1 MGRMKVLLLKDVPE
15 LGEAGGVFAV
25 AGGYARNY
33 LMPRG
38 MAVLATKGAMKQAEE
53 IKQSALRRRA
63 LERSSAE
70 AQAQLIMGKKLVFTA
85 NAGEND
91 RLYGSV
97 TVAEIAERL
106 SQAVGFDVDRRRIEL
121 EHAIRDLGVYDLS
134 IRMMPEVHA
143 NFQVAVVREGEDWA
157 AAQARAAA
165 KAAKAREAEA
175 A

>member
-1 MGRMKVLLLKDVPE
+1 MARMKVLLLKDVPE
-15 LGEAGGVFAV
+15 LGEAGNIYSV

-63 LERSSAE
+63 RERSNAE
-70 AQAQLIMGKKLVFTA
+70 AQAQMIMGKKLVFMA

-97 TVAEIAERL
+97 TAAEIAEKL
-106 SQAVGFDVDRRRIEL
+106 SEAVGFEIDRRRIEL
-121 EHAIRDLGVYDLS
+121 AHPLRDLGVFDLS
-134 IRMMPEVHA
+134 IRMMHEVHA

-165 KAAKAREAEA
+165 KAAKAQAAAAE
-175 A
+175 

>member
-1 MGRMKVLLLKDVPE
+1 
-15 LGEAGGVFAV
+15 
-25 AGGYARNY
+25 
-33 LMPRG
+33 

>member
-15 LGEAGGVFAV
+15 LGEAGGIFAV

-63 LERSSAE
+63 RERSSAE
-70 AQAQLIMGKKLVFTA
+70 AQAQMIMGKKLVFTA

-97 TVAEIAERL
+97 TVAEIAEKL
-106 SQAVGFDVDRRRIEL
+106 GQAVGFDVDRRRIEL
-121 EHAIRDLGVYDLS
+121 EHPIRDLGVYDLS

-157 AAQARAAA
+157 AAQTRAAA
-165 KAAKAREAEA
+165 KAAKVREAEA
-175 A
+175 K

>member
-63 LERSSAE
+63 RERSSAE
-70 AQAQLIMGKKLVFTA
+70 AQAQMIMGKKLVFTA

-97 TVAEIAERL
+97 TVAEIAEKL
-106 SQAVGFDVDRRRIEL
+106 GQAVGFEVDRRRIEL
-121 EHAIRDLGVYDLS
+121 EHPIRDLGVFDLS

-165 KAAKAREAEA
+165 KAAKARAAEA
-175 A
+175 N

>member
-1 MGRMKVLLLKDVPE
+1 MKVLLLKDVPE